1 MFLKQYN
8 YKPRSNSQS
17 SQTSAAVAG
26 SPPKEETKTA
36 DATGPAATSAA
47 IAGRRR
53 SSAAGADKFAGL
65 NAMKRG
71 SQDDSKKA
79 SWQEQKTGGTGILG
93 GMWQNFTKG
102 SN

>member
-17 SQTSAAVAG
+17 SQTSAATSG

-36 DATGPAATSAA
+36 DATGPAATAA

-53 SSAAGADKFAGL
+53 SSASGDKFAGL
-65 NAMKRG
+65 TATKRN
-71 SQDDSKKA
+71 SQDERKA
-79 SWQEQKTGGTGILG
+79 SWQDQKVGSSGILG

>member
-17 SQTSAAVAG
+17 SQG
-26 SPPKEETKTA
+26 SGGSSGSPPPKEEPKT
-36 DATGPAATSAA
+36 TESNNKAAGNAA
-47 IAGRRR
+47 AAGRRR
-53 SSAAGADKFAGL
+53 RRQSSASDKFAGL
-65 NAMKRG
+65 TAMKRS
-71 SQDDSKKA
+71 SQDERKA
-79 SWQEQKTGGTGILG
+79 SWTEQKAGTGILG

>member
-17 SQTSAAVAG
+17 SQTSAGVAG
-26 SPPKEETKTA
+26 SPPKEEAKVAEQTNTS
-36 DATGPAATSAA
+36 ATSAA

-53 SSAAGADKFAGL
+53 SSASGGAYAGL

-71 SQDDSKKA
+71 SQDEQKKA
-79 SWQEQKTGGTGILG
+79 SWQEQKTGGSGGILG
-93 GMWQNFTKG
+93 GMWHNFTKG

>member
-17 SQTSAAVAG
+17 SQGSGATSG
-26 SPPKEETKTA
+26 SPPKEESKKTESSNA
-36 DATGPAATSAA
+36 KTSAA
-47 IAGRRR
+47 ASGRRR
-53 SSAAGADKFAGL
+53 SSASGDKFAGL
-65 NAMKRG
+65 TALKRG
-71 SQDDSKKA
+71 SQDERRA
-79 SWQEQKTGGTGILG
+79 SWTEQKAGTGILG

>member
-17 SQTSAAVAG
+17 SQTSAASSG
-26 SPPKEETKTA
+26 NPPKEETKTA
-36 DATGPAATSAA
+36 DATGPATTSAA

-53 SSAAGADKFAGL
+53 SSASGDKFAGL
-65 NAMKRG
+65 AALKRN
-71 SQDDSKKA
+71 SQDERKA
-79 SWQEQKTGGTGILG
+79 SWQEQKTGSPGILG

>member
-17 SQTSAAVAG
+17 SQGSSGSPPPKDESKPVESTSAAA
-26 SPPKEETKTA
+26 
-36 DATGPAATSAA
+36 SAA

-53 SSAAGADKFAGL
+53 SSASGDKFASL
-65 NAMKRG
+65 TAVKRS
-71 SQDDSKKA
+71 SQDERRA
-79 SWQEQKTGGTGILG
+79 SWEEQKARTGILG

-102 SN
+102 SS